1 MALYIEGIRPCDAE
15 LGLELAALCI
25 AQRQLV
31 RLRDGCGLRD
41 RGVVL
46 VDELV
51 LLDLLCAQGHSGTQ
65 ICGRGA
71 AANEQRFPTAKSATA
86 QRYRQTAAYV

>member
-1 MALYIEGIRPCDAE
+1 MYIECIRPRDAE

-31 RLRDGCGLRD
+31 RLRDCCGLRD
-41 RGVVL
+41 RRVVL

-51 LLDLLCAQGHSGTQ
+51 LLDLLCNDTVTPQ
-65 ICGRGA
+65 
-71 AANEQRFPTAKSATA
+71 
-86 QRYRQTAAYV
+86 